1 LPVDHH
7 ANVRETAQATDV
19 GDATIVRLSEEVDR
33 VIGPQTF
40 EDELRKRDADL
51 RDWMAKVVIPAFLWA
66 NGLTLGAVAL
76 LVGLDELNI
85 AWDWIAAGDRI
96 ISAQVI
102 MALLGAT
109 TVQVGAIAVVIA
121 RYLFPG
127 RQP

>member
-1 LPVDHH
+1 MNHH
-7 ANVRETAQATDV
+7 ADVNETAP
-19 GDATIVRLSEEVDR
+19 GDAMLLARRRDR
-33 VIGPQTF
+33 PPQRGGGPGFGPQTF

-51 RDWMAKVVIPAFLWA
+51 RDWMAKDVIPAFLKA
-66 NGLTLGAVAL
+66 NVATLGAITAL
-76 LVGLDELNI
+76 AILDEVNI

-109 TVQVGAIAVVIA
+109 TVQVGAIAAIIA

-127 RQP
+127 RPP

>member
-1 LPVDHH
+1 MTPGTGRV
-7 ANVRETAQATDV
+7 AFTGFPA
-19 GDATIVRLSEEVDR
+19 IVSLNEEVDR
-33 VIGPQTF
+33 VIGPRTF
-40 EDELRKRDADL
+40 DDQLRKQDADL
-51 RDWMAKVVIPAFLWA
+51 RDWMAKVVIPAFLKA
-66 NGLTLGAVAL
+66 NVATLGAIAL
-76 LVGLDELNI
+76 LVGLDEFNI

-127 RQP
+127 RPS